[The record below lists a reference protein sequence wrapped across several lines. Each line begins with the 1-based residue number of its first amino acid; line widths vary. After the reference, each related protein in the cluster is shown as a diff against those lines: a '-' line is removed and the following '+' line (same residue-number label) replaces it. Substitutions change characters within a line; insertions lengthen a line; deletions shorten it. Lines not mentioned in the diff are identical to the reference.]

1 MAGALGFEPRISE
14 SESDAL
20 PLGDAPIYCFD
31 NRYFA
36 ILYLNNNIVNFSNST
51 LAAFC
56 RTHPPQ
62 GDRKINYS
70 AQILRI
76 RVLWAGNSQ

>member
-31 NRYFA
+31 NGRFI
-36 ILYLNNNIVNFSNST
+36 ILYLNSNVVNFSDGK
-51 LAAFC
+51 LA
-56 RTHPPQ
+56 
-62 GDRKINYS
+62 S
-70 AQILRI
+70 LR
-76 RVLWAGNSQ
+76 RARSVQ